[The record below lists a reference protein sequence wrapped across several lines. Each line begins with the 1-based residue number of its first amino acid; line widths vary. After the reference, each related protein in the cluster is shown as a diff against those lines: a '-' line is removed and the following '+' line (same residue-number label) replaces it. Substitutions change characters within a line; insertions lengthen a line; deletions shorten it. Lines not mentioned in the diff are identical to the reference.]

1 MKRILKHNFS
11 LLNIDHVELDNRW
24 NYRNVI
30 SPYYRLYY
38 IDAGEGEISDLAS
51 TFILEPGY
59 LFLIPSFTL
68 CNLTCTNYLSQ
79 YFIQFFEES
88 CDGVSLFAAK
98 RSIMKVKAN
107 EMDVLNILR
116 LLDINPGRGINRSDN
131 PSFYEKDIFYKEY
144 KELNNQQNIS
154 TFFETQGII
163 LQLVSRFLNKEFFIN
178 KEPRN
183 ISAKIQDAMNYIQV
197 NLQEELNASLLAKRA
212 NHNTDYFSRLFH
224 KLTGE
229 RPVAYIVA
237 RRIERAQYLMITT
250 QMTLAQIAVETG
262 FKSVFYF
269 SKVFKKATGV
279 SPRAYK
285 RETKASDF

>member
-1 MKRILKHNFS
+1 M
-11 LLNIDHVELDNRW
+11 LNIDHVELDNRW

-38 IDAGEGEISDLAS
+38 IDAGEGEISDLGN

-68 CNLTCTNYLSQ
+68 CNLSCTSYLSQ

-98 RSIMKVKAN
+98 RSIIKVKAN
-107 EMDVLNILR
+107 EMDVLNIAR
-116 LLDINPGRGINRSDN
+116 LLEINPGRGINRSDN

-178 KEPRN
+178 KESGN
-183 ISAKIQDAMNYIQV
+183 ISAKIQDAMNYIQI
-197 NLQEELNASLLAKRA
+197 NLQEELNASILAKRA
-212 NHNTDYFSRLFH
+212 NHNIDYFSRLFH
-224 KLTGE
+224 KHTGE

-237 RRIERAQYLMITT
+237 RRIERAQYLIVTT

-262 FKSVFYF
+262 FKSLFYF
-269 SKVFKKATGV
+269 SKVFKKVTGI
-279 SPRAYK
+279 SPRTYK